1 MTLDYLYY
9 NKGLHKI
16 EVEALES
23 YCGVTYLDIFG
34 RAHSFVNGHAS
45 YDFIYQQ
52 GHCAIV
58 AEKGNFD
65 DKDLK
70 VLLAH
75 EMKLQADSLMDE
87 AKELYLT
94 VGDLQHET

>member
-1 MTLDYLYY
+1 MILDYFYY

-16 EVEALES
+16 EIEAVES
-23 YCGVTYLDIFG
+23 HFGVTYIDILG
-34 RAHSFVNGHAS
+34 RAHSFINGHKS
-45 YDFIYQQ
+45 FDFIYER

-70 VLLAH
+70 VLLIH
-75 EMKLQADSLMDE
+75 KMQLQADSLMNE
-87 AKELYLT
+87 VKELYLM
-94 VGDLQHET
+94 VGDLQHES